1 MTFFIVI
8 SEMMYCALQIKLSN
22 RFIDENGST
31 CLLTI
36 DGTDFRIPEPTPF
49 WTGWFSHKFRGPGL
63 RYEVG
68 INIQNGWICWIKG
81 PFAPGPWP
89 DINIFRGWLKGFLRD
104 GEMVEADAGYRGD
117 FRVACPNQFRGN
129 NEKMMKQSARARH
142 ETVNRRFKQFH
153 CLKNF
158 RHDKEL
164 HVYCFNSVAVITQIG
179 IENAEPLY
187 SVNYRIEY

>member
-1 MTFFIVI
+1 M
-8 SEMMYCALQIKLSN
+8 
-22 RFIDENGST
+22 NGST
-31 CLLTI
+31 CNLTI
-36 DGTDFRIPEPTPF
+36 DGTDFRIPEPSSF
-49 WTGWFSHKFRGPGL
+49 WSGWFSHKFKGPGL

-89 DINIFRGWLKGFLRD
+89 DIKIFRGWLKQKLQK

-117 FRVACPNQFRGN
+117 FRVSCPSDWRTPK
-129 NEKMMKQSARARH
+129 ECAMKKAARARH

-158 RHDKEL
+158 RHNKEL
-164 HVYCFNSVAVITQIG
+164 HVHCFNSIAVITQLA
-179 IENAEPLY
+179 IENGEPLY
-187 SVNYRIEY
+187 NIEYHIVY